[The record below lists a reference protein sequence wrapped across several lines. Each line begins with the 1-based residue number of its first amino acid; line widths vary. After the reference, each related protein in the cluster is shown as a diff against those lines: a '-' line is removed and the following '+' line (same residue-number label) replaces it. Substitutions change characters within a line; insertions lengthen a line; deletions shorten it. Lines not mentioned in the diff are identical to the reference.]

1 MRSLISLYI
10 STLIILVVGCD
21 IYQQDEFEPQVV
33 VESYLVAQR
42 TFPQIR
48 VSTTLSVNEQYTFE
62 RAALS
67 NAIVEVRLLTG
78 GAGSPVEQTF
88 NFTLDSPGIYTTNDP
103 HQVLPLRSY
112 ELVVTF
118 NDNSNVVRA
127 STVVPDTFQVISGVP
142 PSIEYQSTDQLEI
155 EVTRSDFPG
164 RQNVFVFTTI
174 SLDPDQLN
182 LTPVYDDLF
191 DDDEVD
197 ELINNSS
204 GIINEG
210 NFEVNPSGTIT
221 IDYPW
226 LAVAFFGENDI
237 IASTIDDNLLDFIRS
252 QEVQLGG
259 STLSPGEIQNV
270 IFNVEGG
277 IGVFGAI
284 AADTVRT
291 DILRPQ
297 EN

>member
-1 MRSLISLYI
+1 MKSTIKLYI
-10 STLIILVVGCD
+10 LSVLAIITACD
-21 IYQQDEFEPQVV
+21 IYPQDDFEAQVV
-33 VESYLVAQR
+33 VESYLIAQR
-42 TFPQIR
+42 TLPQVRI
-48 VSTTLSVNEQYTFE
+48 STTLPVDEVYSFDN
-62 RAALS
+62 AALS
-67 NAIVEVRLLTG
+67 NAVVEVRLLTG
-78 GAGSPVEQTF
+78 TEGSPVEQSF
-88 NFTLDSPGIYTTNDP
+88 SYTLDSPGIYTTNDP
-103 HQVLPLRSY
+103 HEVMPLRSY
-112 ELVVTF
+112 ELFVRF
-118 NDNSNVVRA
+118 NDNSNTVR
-127 STVVPDTFQVISGVP
+127 SFTTVPDTFRVVSGVP
-142 PSIEYQSTDQLEI
+142 ESIVYQSTDQLEI

-164 RQNVFVFTTI
+164 RQNVFVFSTI
-174 SLDPDQLN
+174 SLDPDTAN
-182 LTPVYDDLF
+182 ITPVYADLF
-191 DDDEVD
+191 DDDDFED
-197 ELINNSS
+197 LTNNSS

-291 DILRPQ
+291 DILRPDGF
-297 EN
+297 